1 MGEEGEE
8 VLGSGFWVLS
18 SELGVGSW
26 ELGVGRKSRKKSSEL
41 EGEEREVL
49 GSEF

>member
-1 MGEEGEE
+1 MRTGKGGMGEEGEE

-26 ELGVGRKSRKKSSEL
+26 ELAGKA
-41 EGEEREVL
+41 ERRVL
-49 GSEF
+49 SWKARREKF